1 MARTIQSPGVEIKE
15 IDLSLRP
22 NLPVGTTVFIPGFAN
37 QGPTDELLTVT
48 SLTEFEQIY
57 GLPQNAAERYMY
69 HTVKAVFQSPANV
82 LVTRLPYGGDAGE
95 TFADNSSVL
104 VYPVIPRPE
113 MFDLGDEAMV
123 GNNNNRRATVKE
135 NEDIVFYFDKGAGD
149 LGALGEFELSDEAS
163 GIGCSLKDAINVA
176 LGGKL
181 FMQSDA
187 FPAISHDSSL
197 DGTGDEQNTDITFVG
212 STQTLRE
219 IWDVFGDG
227 EEIGFLE
234 TDGTDIYGFADTP
247 IHTLVSENDGTGL
260 WTARIAGEDMS
271 VPANYIY
278 MHPLVCQLVMKV
290 VNNYGWD
297 MEASDR
303 YYIGEPSNIEL
314 TAAEYS
320 KLVKGEV
327 SLKTDKA
334 GLKANQTFSTFADI
348 ENKGGIGM
356 MIINNKKFIVNEKF
370 EGYYVGLSDNTNL
383 NPATDFDAVDKLKSL
398 SKRLGGTGG
407 GYVDVPDEF
416 DGVSSRLT
424 FSLSAG
430 FTYDNFGN
438 RKQVGLDGSISEV
451 LENLSEYD
459 LGTDEFSDVI
469 TMGIFKIRQSTL
481 EPDTSKL
488 DYILTDSVVGS
499 FNNFREKFLS
509 SGGEPT
515 SMFIESEAEGS
526 PNMILKVNDAISK
539 GSGNWLDANGM
550 PTKKVR
556 VLGSLDLRT
565 HDEITGAQ
573 ALDSVISLS
582 DGTAPSADKNV
593 VDLRVS
599 QKFLND
605 TEQGADRQFICALQ
619 RLQRIGTVNMK
630 HGKNLYPH
638 GVFRKQ
644 VAESKDTGSIPGK
657 LERVFELADNYDL
670 FPIDI
675 TVEAGLGTVFVGSHD
690 EQGVAKDSFDE
701 DAYYNIGS
709 FTTAE
714 GSGSEGQGLYTTK
727 VIDNRSSLPYLTK
740 YDDVFNTFKNFCQ
753 FQRKDN
759 IFIADPLRYIFVQGK
774 NTKVLTSA
782 NREKGVN
789 FSQHIYWPLRHA
801 MTGGTKN
808 SNYCCS
814 YANWAFTNDKSL
826 GRGVWVPTS
835 GFAAANMGNTDSN
848 FYPWFAPAGFTRG
861 LLSGITDL
869 AFYPKQK
876 ERDQLYTIGL
886 NPIANFPN
894 EGFVIF
900 GQKTM
905 QAKPSAFDR
914 INVRRLFLYLQKAVL
929 NTSKY
934 FVFEPNTLFTRTQV
948 LNVLRPIFEEV
959 KNTQGMYD
967 YLIVCDERN
976 NTPTVIDRNE
986 LIIDIYIKPTRAAEF
1001 ILVNFYATR
1010 TGQDF
1015 SELIS

>member
-1 MARTIQSPGVEIKE
+1 MARTIQSPGVEVKE
-15 IDLSLRP
+15 TDLSLRP
-22 NLPVGTTVFIPGFAN
+22 NLPVGTTVFVPGFAN

-69 HTVKAVFQSPANV
+69 HSVKAIFQSPANL
-82 LVTRLPYGGDAGE
+82 LVTRLPYGGDEGE
-95 TFADNSSVL
+95 TFADNSSVQ
-104 VYPVIPRPE
+104 VYPTMPRPQ
-113 MFDLGDEAMV
+113 MIDLGDPSLQSVAVDGRAMFSWDDLENIDSAADYLISAGEATT
-123 GNNNNRRATVKE
+123 RE
-135 NEDIVFYFDKGAGD
+135 N
-149 LGALGEFELSDEAS
+149 
-163 GIGCSLKDAINVA
+163 
-176 LGGKL
+176 
-181 FMQSDA
+181 
-187 FPAISHDSSL
+187 H
-197 DGTGDEQNTDITFVG
+197 
-212 STQTLRE
+212 TLRE
-219 IWDVFGDG
+219 AITQLIGGGDPFRDENDDLDPNNQSSG
-227 EEIGFLE
+227 EVRSLAEIHEAVGIA
-234 TDGTDIYGFADTP
+234 GTESPAAGYDFFNTP
-247 IHTLVSENDGTGL
+247 LKDLVSDRDDTNL
-260 WTARIAGEDMS
+260 WTATVAGDEKS
-271 VPANYIY
+271 VPAYHLYILEEVAK
-278 MHPLVCQLVMKV
+278 LVTKAV
-290 VNNYGWD
+290 VNYGWNLNG
-297 MEASDR
+297 SDR
-303 YYIGEPSNIEL
+303 YYLGEPSNIEL
-314 TAAEYS
+314 TQAEYS
-320 KLVKGEV
+320 QLVKGEV
-327 SLKTDKA
+327 KLKQDGA
-334 GLKANQTFSTFADI
+334 GLKANQTFSTFDDI
-348 ENKGGIGM
+348 KNKGGIGM
-356 MIINNKKFIVNEKF
+356 LLINNKKFIVNEKF
-370 EGYYVGLSDNTNL
+370 EGYYVGLADNTNL

-398 SKRLGGTGG
+398 SKRLGGTSG
-407 GYVDVPDEF
+407 GYINVPDTTT
-416 DGVSSRLT
+416 GSASRLT

-430 FTYDNFGN
+430 FVYDAFGQ

-451 LENLSEYD
+451 LENLSEFD
-459 LGTDEFSDVI
+459 LGTDEFSDI
-469 TMGIFKIRQSTL
+469 LTMGIFKIRQSTL
-481 EPDTSKL
+481 EPDANKL
-488 DYILTDSVVGS
+488 DYILADSVVGS
-499 FNNFREKFLS
+499 LNSFREKFLS
-509 SGGEPT
+509 TGGAAT
-515 SMFIESEAEGS
+515 SMFIESESEGS
-526 PNMILKVNDAISK
+526 PNLILKVNDGISK
-539 GSGNWLDANGM
+539 TGGNWLDETGM

-556 VLGSLDLRT
+556 VLPAHDLRVFS
-565 HDEITGAQ
+565 ELSQ
-573 ALDSVISLS
+573 SEQENSVL
-582 DGTAPSADKNV
+582 TEAAVNLK
-593 VDLRVS
+593 VS
-599 QKFLND
+599 QKFLH
-605 TEQGADRQFICALQ
+605 DREFNSDRIYLVSLQ
-619 RLQRIGTVNMK
+619 DRVIQSGSNIK

-644 VAESKDTGSIPGK
+644 VAESKDTGNIPAK

-675 TVEAGLGTVFVGSHD
+675 TIEAGLGTIYVGSHD
-690 EQGVAKDSFDE
+690 ENGESKGSFDE
-701 DAYYNIGS
+701 DEYYNIGS
-709 FTTAE
+709 FSTAE
-714 GSGSEGQGLYTTK
+714 GEGASGAGLYTTK

-740 YDDVFNTFKNFCQ
+740 YDTVFDTFKNFSQ

-759 IFIADPLRYIFVQGK
+759 LFIADPLRYIFVQGK
-774 NTKVLTSA
+774 NTKILTSA
-782 NREKGVN
+782 NRERGIN

-808 SNYCCS
+808 SNYCTS
-814 YANWAFTNDKSL
+814 YANWAFTNDKAL

-861 LLSGITDL
+861 LLSGMQDL

-976 NTPTVIDRNE
+976 NTPEVIDRNE
-986 LIIDIYIKPTRAAEF
+986 LVIDIYIKPTRAAEF